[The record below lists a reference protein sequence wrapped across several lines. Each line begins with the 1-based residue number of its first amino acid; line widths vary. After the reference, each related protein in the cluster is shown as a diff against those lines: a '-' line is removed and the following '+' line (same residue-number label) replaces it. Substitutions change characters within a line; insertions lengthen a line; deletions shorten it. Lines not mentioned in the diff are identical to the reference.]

1 MQVYKLWCVN
11 SPVDSVEKNKVNP
24 GLYERLLDEELAELL
39 RARPDL
45 RCTLEKLDNEI
56 EPSSYSGFIH
66 HLLLEVLPSTKPDAR
81 IKLINRIIELVAAE
95 DGLDY
100 TKRRRLL
107 SEPKTLLTQIRPIEQ
122 QTQWPHPE
130 TPLSIS
136 SLLTG
141 SADDPPLE
149 REIRT
154 ELLTCDRVE
163 ILVSFVKWSGL
174 SLLIAAFEELEIREV
189 PVRIIT
195 TSYMGAS
202 DPHAIEWL
210 AMRRNVSIRISY
222 DTERTRLHA
231 KAYHFHRKSGYS
243 TAYIGSANMSRPA
256 MTSGLEWTVKVTA
269 QDMPHVLARFA
280 AEFETYWFH
289 ESFVPYDASQ
299 AARFRE
305 AILKVRNSPEDT
317 RPRFFADLKP
327 HPFQE
332 RVLESIAAARQ
343 DGSMR
348 NLVVA
353 ATGTGKTVMAAFD
366 YARFLRNHPEKA
378 RLLFVAHRKEILH
391 QARDCFRA
399 VLRDF
404 NFGDLLVD
412 GNHPAHWDAV
422 FASVQSLNQ
431 QRPWERLG
439 DDYFRFL
446 IVDEAHHG
454 TADSYRPLF
463 EHLRPE
469 ILLGLTATPERMDGS
484 SILPDFGNRFAAE
497 IRLPEALEEKLLCP
511 FHYFGVT
518 DPISTAD
525 ERFWRNG
532 KYDSSALEAVYTGDD
547 MRALQRLDVIHNAIQ
562 RYHPDL
568 TGTRAVGFCAGV
580 KHAEFMAR
588 KFQEMGY
595 AAGTILGETSRE
607 VRDDRLR
614 DFRRGNLQFLF
625 VVDVLSEGIDVPE
638 INLVL
643 FLRPTESLTVF
654 LQQLGRGL
662 RHAPEKECLT
672 VLDFVGQCHRRYR
685 MDRKFTALLRHT
697 RRRIDN
703 EIERDF
709 PNLPPGCSIQF
720 ERVARQHILDNIRR
734 SLGDLQNFVPEAIRT
749 FTAET
754 KLPLTFGN
762 FVGATDIS
770 PVELLNNKTWSEW
783 KDLADGTH
791 TFNDPDHAETLQAM
805 RRFALRT
812 DRVFLDM
819 ALQVT
824 NASVAEEPGCY
835 GMTNE
840 QAAMLHYALWGKDGG
855 RIGVCNYR
863 ASFQRWLLNP
873 SSARD
878 LAEIIEWRR
887 AEQAYPTFPLRLS
900 FACPLQIH
908 ASYGL
913 REITAAFGL
922 ANLQTSGPAGTG
934 VIRLKVQSV
943 YLHLVTFRKEE
954 KDFAP
959 TTRYKDYPIS
969 PTLLHWESQSNTALE
984 HAVGQDYIHFRER
997 GYTILF
1003 FARVEKR
1010 IGGETAPYVFL
1021 GPASNLISHEGSRP
1035 IQMVWELEYAM
1046 PAAFFEAGR
1055 TA

>member
-1 MQVYKLWCVN
+1 MEGGEVECVIIPAN
-11 SPVDSVEKNKVNP
+11 SLEQKNLEP

-39 RARPDL
+39 RTRPDL
-45 RCTLEKLDNEI
+45 SYTIEKLDSES
-56 EPSSYSGFIH
+56 EPSTYSQFIRQ
-66 HLLLEVLPSTKPDAR
+66 LLHQALPNSKAGTR
-81 IKLINRIIELVAAE
+81 IELINRLIELVAAE

-107 SEPKTLLTQIRPIEQ
+107 SEPKTLLTQIRPAGQ
-122 QTQWPHPE
+122 QTPWPHPE

-149 REIRT
+149 RELRT
-154 ELLTCDRVE
+154 ELLSCDRVD

-174 SLLIAAFEELEIREV
+174 SLLMTAFEEIEARGI

-210 AMRRNVSIRISY
+210 VKRRNVSIRISY
-222 DTERTRLHA
+222 DTARTRLHA
-231 KAYHFHRKSGYS
+231 KAYHFHRASGYS
-243 TAYIGSANMSRPA
+243 TAYIGSANMSQPA

-280 AEFETYWFH
+280 AEFETYWCH

-305 AILKVRNSPEDT
+305 AIQSVRNPPDENG
-317 RPRFFADLKP
+317 PRFFADLKP

-332 RVLESIAAARQ
+332 RVLEALDAMRI
-343 DGSMR
+343 DGLMK

-353 ATGTGKTVMAAFD
+353 ATGTGKTVIAAFD
-366 YARFLRNHPEKA
+366 YARFRRIHPGQA
-378 RLLFVAHRKEILH
+378 RLLFVVHRKEILH

-412 GNHPAHWDAV
+412 GQRPTQWEAV
-422 FASVQSLNQ
+422 FASVQSLNR
-431 QRPWERLG
+431 QRPWEQLG
-439 DDYFRFL
+439 EQHFDFL

-454 TADSYRPLF
+454 AADSYRPLF
-463 EHLRPE
+463 EHLRPG

-484 SILPDFGNRFAAE
+484 SILPDFDNRFAAE
-497 IRLPEALEEKLLCP
+497 IRLPEALDEKLLCP

-532 KYDSSALEAVYTGDD
+532 KYDSAELEAIYTGDD
-547 MRALQRLDVIHNAIQ
+547 LRASQRLDVIHHAIQ

-568 TGTRAVGFCAGV
+568 AGTRAVGFCAGV
-580 KHAEFMAR
+580 RHADFMAR
-588 KFQEMGY
+588 KFREMGY
-595 AAGTILGETSRE
+595 SAEIIVGETQSDLRE
-607 VRDDRLR
+607 NRMREFRDGR
-614 DFRRGNLQFLF
+614 LQFLF

-672 VLDFVGQCHRRYR
+672 VLDFVGQVHRRYR
-685 MDRKFTALLRHT
+685 IDRKFTALLRHT
-697 RRRIDN
+697 RRRIDR

-720 ERVARQHILDNIRR
+720 ERVAREHVLENIRQ
-734 SLGDLQNFVPEAIRT
+734 SLGNLQTFVPETIRT

-754 KLPLTFGN
+754 GHPLTYGN
-762 FVGATDIS
+762 FINATGLS
-770 PVELLNNKTWSEW
+770 PVELLKNKTWSEW
-783 KDLADGTH
+783 KDLAAGTK
-791 TFNDPDHAETLQAM
+791 TVEDSEIKEARRTL
-805 RRFALRT
+805 RRFSLRT
-812 DRVFLDM
+812 DPEFLEKAKRV
-819 ALQVT
+819 ACST
-824 NASVAEEPGCY
+824 VAEEPAHY
-835 GMTNE
+835 GLSSE
-840 QAAMLHYALWGKDGG
+840 EAAALHYLLWSGDGEAL
-855 RIGVCNYR
+855 GVGSYR
-863 ASFQRWLLNP
+863 ESFEKWLINRR
-873 SSARD
+873 SAED
-878 LAEIIEWRR
+878 LVEIIDWQRMR
-887 AEQAYPTFPLRLS
+887 QPFATYASSLPFPCHLRL
-900 FACPLQIH
+900 H
-908 ASYGL
+908 AAYGL
-913 REITAAFGL
+913 REITSAFGK
-922 ANLQTSGPAGTG
+922 ANLDSTGPAGSG
-934 VIRLKVQSV
+934 VIPVHAVKA
-943 YLHLVTFRKEE
+943 YLHLVTFRKEDR
-954 KDFAP
+954 DFAP
-959 TTRYKDYPIS
+959 NTRYKDYPVS
-969 PTLLHWESQSNTALE
+969 STVLHWESQSNTAQS
-984 HAVGQDYIHFRER
+984 HTDGQNYIHFRER

-1003 FARVEKR
+1003 FARLEKKVA
-1010 IGGETAPYVFL
+1010 GETAPYIFL
-1021 GPASNLISHEGSRP
+1021 GPAKNLLSYQGDRP
-1035 IQMVWELEYAM
+1035 IQMHWELEHSM
-1046 PAAFFEAGR
+1046 PAELFEMAR
-1055 TA
+1055 AV